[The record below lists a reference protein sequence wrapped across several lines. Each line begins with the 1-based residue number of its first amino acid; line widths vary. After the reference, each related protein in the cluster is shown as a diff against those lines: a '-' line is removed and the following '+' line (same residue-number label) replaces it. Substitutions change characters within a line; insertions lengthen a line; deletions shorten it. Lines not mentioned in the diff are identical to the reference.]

1 MDWPHLHVLGNH
13 LPIIGLPVAFVLTIW
28 GLLRGSKELLRAA
41 AVGAVLFG
49 LSGWA
54 ASASGERADEVLD
67 RAGVAWFDEAVVH
80 EHEERAETAMVLGL
94 VAAALGLVL
103 LWKGRGAGG
112 VPVRLGWLMAGV
124 LAIGTVLMAWT
135 GLAGGMIRHDEFQRG
150 GVPSVSPRSGGSF
163 S

>member
-49 LSGWA
+49 VSGWA
-54 ASASGERADEVLD
+54 ATASGERAEEVLE
-67 RAGVAWFDEAVVH
+67 RAQVAWFDDDVIH
-80 EHEERAETAMVLGL
+80 EHEERAETAMVVGLAGAVLGL
-94 VAAALGLVL
+94 AVL
-103 LWKGRGAGG
+103 WLARGAGG

-124 LAIGTVLMAWT
+124 LAVATVLMIWT
-135 GLAGGMIRHDEFQRG
+135 GFAGGMIRHDEFQRG
-150 GVPSVSPRSGGSF
+150 GVPPVSGSSGDAVS
-163 S
+163 